1 MKNFE
6 MSRLAISH
14 GDLLHLPEGIAQNLA
29 EVLLKTAKQNS
40 TKGIN
45 YVQFDGTTNF
55 QSYLELRETAT
66 KILTGLKQLGL
77 KPKDQVILQLEQ
89 NQDFIS
95 AFWACILGGFVP
107 IPLATATI
115 YGPDNSAAKKLHSAW
130 RVFAQPLVLT
140 NEKLAAPIRNLAAQ
154 LKIENLKLATLEQL
168 PSSASKTDYHSANP
182 DEIALMLLTSGSTG
196 IPKIVKLSH
205 QNILHSIAAT
215 SQMAGFTSQDISL
228 NWLPLDHPGP
238 LIRCVIRMVYLGCQQ
253 IHAPTAM
260 VLQEPLQWLD
270 WLERYRVT
278 TTWAPNFA
286 FALLN
291 DRATEI
297 KKRHWNLTSLKSLL
311 NTAEPIVPQTAI
323 KLWEL
328 LSPYGLSKT
337 AMHSSWGMA
346 ETSSG
351 VTHSEHYLSDFSR
364 DENHENN
371 SFAELGLPVP
381 GISLRIV
388 DEQDRIVTEQTIGYL
403 QVKGATVTSG
413 YEQNLVGGNAAS
425 RREASPL
432 GQAAYSTLSDSQANQ
447 EAFTA
452 DGWFKTGDLG
462 FLAQGRLTITGRNK
476 DVIIINGNN
485 YYSHEIESI
494 VEEIAGVE
502 ISYTAACGIRQP
514 NSNTD
519 RLAIFFHTSISEN
532 EALLEL
538 LKKIQRQIVL
548 KIGINPAYLIPVEQA
563 AIPKTSIGKIQR
575 SQLKQRFEAGEFEAI
590 VKRIETILD
599 AARGKTIEEVAP
611 RTELEQQLACIW
623 QKVLNV
629 STISIHDD
637 FFELGGHSILVFQ
650 MISRL
655 REELKI
661 ELPIPYLFQAP
672 TVGQL
677 SKLIEQDLQKAND
690 TPLTAILARGQVQAP
705 LSYMQQGLWFL
716 DQLEGQNAT
725 YNLPLVIRL
734 IGSLNYNYLHKA
746 IAATIERHEALRTR
760 LITVEGIGQQ
770 EILPAAAIDLNLIDL
785 REFTLDERDLRVI
798 QLAKEEARLS
808 FDLTQGPLIRAKL
821 LHVEDNRHVLLLT
834 VHHIVADGWSM
845 NMLTEEL
852 WTFYRAFM
860 AQTKAELKPLPI
872 QYADFALWQREHFND
887 TTLAPQL
894 EYWQNQLA
902 GIPPTLEL
910 PLDRPRSAKQTF
922 AGNSQSFQFSQELTK
937 KLQTLS
943 QRSGTTLYMTVLAA
957 FGVLMHR
964 YSRQEDIVIGSP
976 IANRNYREIESLIG
990 FFVNTLALR
999 LNLSNHPSFAALL
1012 QQVRQ
1017 VTLDAYAHQDIPF
1030 SKVVEQLELERNL
1043 SYHPVFQ
1050 VMFTWQN
1057 VPDYDQDLGD
1067 LSVKLIK
1074 VESVGAKFDLDVSII
1089 KSESGLQGTFTY
1101 NTDLFDAATIER
1113 MTAHF
1118 QTLLEGIVD
1127 NPQQPIAQLPL
1138 LTTDE
1143 RHQLLVEW
1151 NDTATEYPQKCIHQL
1166 FEEQVER
1173 TPDVIAV
1180 EFEGQQLTYRELNHR
1195 SNQLAHYLQKLGVM
1209 PDVLV
1214 GICIERSLEM
1224 VVALLGVL
1232 KAGGAYVPLDPTY
1245 PTERISFVLQD
1256 AQVKV
1261 LVTQKSLASRLPE
1274 HTATV
1279 VCLDGDRETIAHSK
1293 VSISVEVKPNN
1304 LAYVIYTSG
1313 STGKPKGVLVSHKN
1327 AVNLLSSIKQ
1337 KPGLTADDT
1346 FLAIT
1351 TVSFDISVLE
1361 IFTPLIVGA
1370 QLVVVSREVA
1380 VDGTKLKQAIN
1391 RYETTFMQATPVTW
1405 QLLVAEQSSFK
1416 NKLKIISGGEAL
1428 PPDLAQK
1435 LLSMGVELWNF
1446 YGPTETTI
1454 WSTGC
1459 QVQTGERAITIGYPI
1474 ANTQVYILDANLQQ
1488 VPIGVPGELH
1498 IGGDGVTKGY
1508 LDRPELTE
1516 QKFISNPFSADPE
1529 SKLYKTGD
1537 LARFLPNGQIECLG
1551 RIDYQVKVRGFRIE
1565 LGEIEATMT
1574 NCPGVKQAIAIV
1586 REDRANDKTLVGY
1599 FVPDLE
1605 TGKAAHHQIS
1615 ELREF
1620 LKERL
1625 PNYMV
1630 PTQFMVLDA
1639 MPLTPNGK
1647 VDRRALPAPD
1657 TSNIQ
1662 LDTEFVAPSNI
1673 TEEILVSIWADVLGV
1688 KQLSINDSFFELGGH
1703 SLLATQ
1709 VVSRIRQAFSIEI
1722 PLQSLFEN
1730 PTIASLAQTI
1740 AQCQNQAAELS
1751 KYQTISPRE
1760 KRDSA
1765 PLSFAQQR
1773 LWFLAQ
1779 LEPNN
1784 PFYTIPWSVRLSGD
1798 LNIPVLQQ
1806 ALDAIVAHHEVLHTN
1821 YISENGNP
1829 MQVVAAPR
1837 SVELPIIDLQQYG
1850 QGEQETQVQKL
1861 LQQKSQQPFDLSSD
1875 MMLRGCLLKLAPQEH
1890 ILLLVMHHIAAD
1902 GWSIGILWKQL
1913 TQLYQAFSEGQTN
1926 SLEKPPIQHADYAV
1940 WQREWLSGEIL
1951 EQQLSYWQQQL
1962 AGAKPLLEL
1971 PTDRPRP
1978 AVQTYRG
1985 ASQSFI
1991 LSQSLSDGLKQL
2003 GRQEGVTLYM
2013 TLLAAFQSLLY
2024 RYSRQND
2031 IVVGSPIAG
2040 RNRVEIEGLIGCFV
2054 NTLMLRTDLSGNP
2067 SFQELLGRVR
2077 SITLDAYAH
2086 QDLPFE
2092 KLVEELNPERSLSY
2106 SPLFQVMFVL
2116 QNALRRS
2123 KQLLGLKEEPVE
2135 LQAETAKF
2143 DLLLSVT
2150 EKDGIL
2156 AGSWN
2161 YNTDLFDAATIERM
2175 TAHFQT
2181 LLEGIVDN
2189 PQQPIDQLPLLT
2201 TNERHQLLVNWN
2213 DTASEYPQKCIH
2225 QLFDSQ
2231 AERTPDAVAVVFEKQ
2246 QLTYREL
2253 NQRANQLAHYLQKLG
2268 VKPDVLVGI
2277 CIERSLE
2284 MVVAL
2289 LGVLKAGG
2297 AYLPLDPGYPQE
2309 RISFMLQDTQVPVLL
2324 TSQNLVTKLPEYN
2337 AQVVCLDK
2345 DWNVIAQESQEN
2357 LVTRVSL
2364 ANLGYVIYTSG
2375 STGNP
2380 KGVTMPQLALCN
2392 LIWWQLQ
2399 NSKVSPQSKTL
2410 QFSPISFDVSFQEIF
2425 STWSSGGT
2433 LVLIA
2438 EELRTDA
2445 RALLNFLK
2453 KQSVERLFLPF
2464 VALQQLAEVV
2474 ESTELVPESLREI
2487 ITAGEQLQITP
2498 AISYLFSKLNNA
2510 RLSNHYGPSE
2520 SHVVTAFNL
2529 NGSVK
2534 NWSALPPIG
2543 RPIANTQIYILDFQL
2558 QPVPIGVFG
2567 ELYIGGFGL
2576 AKGYLNRPELTAE
2589 KFIPN
2594 PFDREKETHLYK
2606 TGDLARYLK
2615 DGNIEYLGRIDNQ
2628 VKIRGF
2634 RIELGEIE
2642 VVLAQHPSIA
2652 ETVVIAR
2659 EDLPGDKRLVAYIVP
2674 QKEQPYNSELRSFLQ
2689 ERLPNYM
2696 IPSVFMFLDAMPRT
2710 PSGKVDRRALPAPDA
2725 ANIQLDTEFVP
2736 PSNPTEERL
2745 ASIWAD
2751 VLGVERVGINDNFF
2765 ELGGHSLLALR
2776 LFAKIEQVFGRV
2788 FSLATLFEA
2797 PTVKDLSNIIDQ
2809 KQSLAAE
2816 SCLVPI
2822 QPKGSKPP
2830 LFLVHARGTSV
2841 LVYRSLATYLGTER
2855 PVYGIQ
2861 PQGLN
2866 GEAEI
2871 LTTVEEMAAYY
2882 LQEIKKI
2889 QPIGPYS
2896 LGGYSFGGELAF
2908 EMSRQLHQQGEKVD
2922 KLILLDSNAPTS
2934 NKRLPFSQRINIHFH
2949 NLQKRKHKYII
2960 ERALDWKR
2968 WLQDDLQYNFQKL
2981 AVKVFR
2987 YLNLPLSLKLY
2998 NILIEERNDKARAN
3012 HQLKF
3017 YPGKVTLM
3025 RTQGSLG
3032 GVGRQRDEYLGW
3044 KNLVGQEIDI
3054 YSVPGHHLSMLEEPN
3069 VQQLADVLKSCLN
3082 K

>member
-1 MKNFE
+1 MKDFE

-14 GDLLHLPEGIAQNLA
+14 GDLLHLQEDIAQNLT
-29 EVLLKTAKQNS
+29 EVLLKTAKQTS
-40 TKGIN
+40 TKGIS
-45 YVQFDGTTNF
+45 YIQFDGTKNF

-66 KILTGLKQLGL
+66 KILTGLQQLGL
-77 KPKDQVILQLEQ
+77 KPQDKVILQLEQ
-89 NQDFIS
+89 NQDFIQ
-95 AFWACILGGFVP
+95 AFWACILGGFIPV
-107 IPLATATI
+107 PLATAPI
-115 YGPDNSAAKKLHSAW
+115 YEPGNSAAKKLHSAW
-130 RVFAQPLVLT
+130 QIFDQPLVLT

-154 LKIENLKLATLEQL
+154 LNIENLKLATLEQL
-168 PSSASKTDYHSANP
+168 PSSTSKTDYHSAKP
-182 DEIALMLLTSGSTG
+182 DDIALMLLTSGSTG
-196 IPKIVKLSH
+196 VPKTVKLSH
-205 QNILHSIAAT
+205 QNIINSIAAT

-270 WLERYRVT
+270 WLESYRVT

-291 DRATEI
+291 DRAEEI
-297 KKRHWNLTSLKSLL
+297 KQRHWNLTCLKSFL

-328 LSPYGLSKT
+328 LNPHGLKKT

-346 ETSSG
+346 ETTSG
-351 VTHSEHYLSDFSR
+351 VTHSEQYLSGFSTA
-364 DENHENN
+364 ENN
-371 SFAELGLPVP
+371 SFAELGVPVP

-388 DEQDRIVTEQTIGYL
+388 DEQDQIVTEHTIGYL

-413 YEQNLVGGNAAS
+413 YEQN
-425 RREASPL
+425 P
-432 GQAAYSTLSDSQANQ
+432 QANQ

-452 DGWFKTGDLG
+452 DSWFKTGDLG
-462 FLAQGRLTITGRNK
+462 FLDHGRLTITGRIK

-485 YYSHEIESI
+485 YYSHEIEGV
-494 VEEIAGVE
+494 VEEIEGVE
-502 ISYTAACGIRQP
+502 VSYTAACGIRQP

-519 RLAIFFHTSISEN
+519 RLGIFFHTTISEDV
-532 EALLEL
+532 ALLEL
-538 LKKIQRQIVL
+538 LKKIQQQIVR
-548 KIGINPAYLIPVEQA
+548 KIGINPSYLIPVEQA

-575 SQLKQRFEAGEFEAI
+575 SQLKQGFEAGEFDAI
-590 VKRIETILD
+590 VNSIETLLS
-599 AARGKTIEEVAP
+599 AARGKTVEGVAP
-611 RTELEQQLACIW
+611 QTELEQQLAVIW

-629 STISIHDD
+629 PAIGIHDD
-637 FFELGGHSILVFQ
+637 FFELGGHSILMFQ
-650 MISRL
+650 IISRL

-661 ELPIPYLFQAP
+661 ELPISDLFQAP
-672 TVGQL
+672 TIGQL
-677 SKLIEQDLQKAND
+677 SNLIERNLLKATD
-690 TPLTAILARGQVQAP
+690 TPSIVIPAKGQVQAP

-725 YNLPLVIRL
+725 YNLPLI
-734 IGSLNYNYLHKA
+734 ISLTGTLNRNCLHKA
-746 IAATIERHEALRTR
+746 IAAIIERHESLRTR
-760 LITVEGIGQQ
+760 FITVEGIGQQ
-770 EILPAAAIDLNLIDL
+770 EIVPAAAIDLDLIDL
-785 REFTLDERDLRVI
+785 RGFTPAERDSRVI

-808 FDLTQGPLIRAKL
+808 FDLTQAPLIRAKL
-821 LHVEDNRHVLLLT
+821 LYLEEDDSHVLLLT

-845 NMLTEEL
+845 NMLVDEL
-852 WTFYRAFM
+852 WAFYRALM
-860 AQTKAELKPLPI
+860 AQTEAELKPLPI
-872 QYADFALWQREHFND
+872 QYADFALWQREYFND

-922 AGNSQSFQFSQELTK
+922 AGNSQSFQLSQELTN

-976 IANRNYREIESLIG
+976 IANRNYQEVESLIG
-990 FFVNTLALR
+990 FFANTLALR
-999 LNLSNHPSFAALL
+999 LNLANQPSFAALL

-1030 SKVVEQLELERNL
+1030 SKVVEQLELDRNL
-1043 SYHPVFQ
+1043 SHHPVFQ

-1057 VPDYDQDLGD
+1057 VPDYDEELED

-1074 VESVGAKFDLDVSII
+1074 VASVVAKFDLDVSII

-1127 NPQQPIAQLPL
+1127 NSQQPIDQLPL

-1143 RHQLLVEW
+1143 RHQLLVNW
-1151 NDTATEYPQKCIHQL
+1151 NDTVTEYPQKCIHQL
-1166 FEEQVER
+1166 FESQVER
-1173 TPDVIAV
+1173 TPDAV
-1180 EFEGQQLTYRELNHR
+1180 AVVFESQQLTYRQLNQR
-1195 SNQLAHYLQKLGVM
+1195 ANQLAHHLQTLGVQ

-1224 VVALLGVL
+1224 VVALLGIL
-1232 KAGGAYVPLDPTY
+1232 KAGGAYLPLDPDY
-1245 PTERISFVLQD
+1245 PTERISFVLED
-1256 AQVKV
+1256 AQVRV
-1261 LVTQKSLASRLPE
+1261 LVTQASLASRLPE
-1274 HTATV
+1274 NTATV
-1279 VCLDGDRETIAHSK
+1279 VCLDCDGETIANSQ
-1293 VSISVEVKPNN
+1293 VSVAVEVKPDN

-1313 STGKPKGVLVSHKN
+1313 STGKPKGVLVDHKN
-1327 AVNLLSSIKQ
+1327 AVNLLSSITQ

-1351 TVSFDISVLE
+1351 TISFDISVLE

-1380 VDGTKLKQAIN
+1380 VDGKKLKQAID
-1391 RYETTFMQATPVTW
+1391 RYGTTFMQATPVTW

-1416 NKLKIISGGEAL
+1416 NQLKVISGGEAL

-1454 WSTGC
+1454 WSTAC
-1459 QVQTGERAITIGYPI
+1459 QIENDKEAITIGYPI
-1474 ANTQVYILDANLQQ
+1474 ANTQVYILDANLQP

-1508 LDRPELTE
+1508 LDRSELTE
-1516 QKFISNPFSADPE
+1516 QKFISNPFSAVAE
-1529 SKLYKTGD
+1529 SKFYKTGD

-1551 RIDYQVKVRGFRIE
+1551 RIDYQVKLRGFRIE
-1565 LGEIEATMT
+1565 LGEIEETMT

-1586 REDRANDKTLVGY
+1586 REDRAIDKTLVGY
-1599 FVPDLE
+1599 FVPDVE
-1605 TGKAAHHQIS
+1605 NGQVAHHQVS
-1615 ELREF
+1615 VLRKF

-1625 PNYMV
+1625 PDYMV
-1630 PTQFMVLDA
+1630 PMRFMVLDA

-1657 TSNIQ
+1657 ASDLQ
-1662 LDTEFVAPSNI
+1662 LDSEFIAPSNPI
-1673 TEEILVSIWADVLGV
+1673 EEILATIWADVLGV
-1688 KQLSINDSFFELGGH
+1688 EQVGINDSFFALGGH

-1709 VVSRIRQAFSIEI
+1709 VVSRIRQTLSIEI

-1730 PTIASLAQTI
+1730 PTIATLAQTI
-1740 AQCQNQAAELS
+1740 AEYQNQGAELS
-1751 KYQTISPRE
+1751 KYQTISPR
-1760 KRDSA
+1760 KGDNA

-1798 LNIPVLQQ
+1798 LNISVLQQ

-1821 YISENGNP
+1821 YLAENGNAI
-1829 MQVVAAPR
+1829 QVVAVPKL
-1837 SVELPIIDLQQYG
+1837 VELPIIDLQQYG
-1850 QGEQETQVQKL
+1850 QAEQEAQVQKL
-1861 LQQKSQQPFDLSSD
+1861 LLQKSQQTFDLSSD

-1913 TQLYQAFSEGQTN
+1913 TQLYQAFIDGQPN
-1926 SLEKPPIQHADYAV
+1926 PLAKLPIQHADYAA
-1940 WQREWLSGEIL
+1940 WQREWLSGKIL

-1991 LSQSLSDGLKQL
+1991 LSQSLRDGLKHL

-2024 RYSRQND
+2024 RYSRQDD

-2054 NTLMLRTDLSGNP
+2054 NTLILRTDLSGNP

-2077 SITLDAYAH
+2077 LITLDAYAH

-2106 SPLFQVMFVL
+2106 SPLFQIMFVL
-2116 QNALRRS
+2116 QNASKRS
-2123 KQLLGLKEEPVE
+2123 EQLPGLKESPVE
-2135 LQAETAKF
+2135 LPAETAKF

-2150 EKDGIL
+2150 ERDGIL

-2161 YNTDLFDAATIERM
+2161 YNTDLFDVATIERM

-2181 LLEGIVDN
+2181 LLEGIVGN

-2201 TNERHQLLVNWN
+2201 TDEQHQLLVNWN
-2213 DTASEYPQKCIH
+2213 DTATEYPQKCIH
-2225 QLFDSQ
+2225 QLFESQ
-2231 AERTPDAVAVVFEKQ
+2231 VERTPDAVAVVFEGQ

-2253 NQRANQLAHYLQKLG
+2253 NQRGNQLAHYLQKLG
-2268 VKPDVLVGI
+2268 VMPDVLVGI
-2277 CIERSLE
+2277 CLERSLE

-2289 LGVLKAGG
+2289 LGILKAGG
-2297 AYLPLDPGYPQE
+2297 AYLPLDPVYPQE
-2309 RISFMLQDTQVPVLL
+2309 RISFMLQDTQAPVLL
-2324 TSQNLVTKLPEYN
+2324 TSKNLVARLPEYN
-2337 AQVVCLDK
+2337 AEVVCLDEY
-2345 DWNVIAQESQEN
+2345 WEVIAQESQEN
-2357 LVTRVSL
+2357 LITGVSL
-2364 ANLGYVIYTSG
+2364 ANLGYIIYTSG
-2375 STGNP
+2375 STGKP
-2380 KGVTMPQLALCN
+2380 KGVTMTQLALGN
-2392 LIWWQLQ
+2392 LIQWQLQ
-2399 NSKVSPQSKTL
+2399 NTKVSAQSTTL

-2425 STWSSGGT
+2425 ATWSSGGT

-2445 RALLNFLK
+2445 RALVNFLK
-2453 KQSVERLFLPF
+2453 KQAIERLFLPF

-2474 ESTELVPESLREI
+2474 ESTKLVPENLREI

-2510 RLSNHYGPSE
+2510 SLSNHYGPSE

-2534 NWSALPPIG
+2534 TWSPLPPIG
-2543 RPIANTQIYILDFQL
+2543 RPIANTQIYILDSHL

-2594 PFDREKETHLYK
+2594 PFSHDQKACLYK
-2606 TGDLARYLK
+2606 TGDLARY
-2615 DGNIEYLGRIDNQ
+2615 
-2628 VKIRGF
+2628 
-2634 RIELGEIE
+2634 
-2642 VVLAQHPSIA
+2642 
-2652 ETVVIAR
+2652 
-2659 EDLPGDKRLVAYIVP
+2659 
-2674 QKEQPYNSELRSFLQ
+2674 
-2689 ERLPNYM
+2689 
-2696 IPSVFMFLDAMPRT
+2696 
-2710 PSGKVDRRALPAPDA
+2710 
-2725 ANIQLDTEFVP
+2725 
-2736 PSNPTEERL
+2736 
-2745 ASIWAD
+2745 
-2751 VLGVERVGINDNFF
+2751 
-2765 ELGGHSLLALR
+2765 
-2776 LFAKIEQVFGRV
+2776 
-2788 FSLATLFEA
+2788 
-2797 PTVKDLSNIIDQ
+2797 
-2809 KQSLAAE
+2809 
-2816 SCLVPI
+2816 
-2822 QPKGSKPP
+2822 
-2830 LFLVHARGTSV
+2830 
-2841 LVYRSLATYLGTER
+2841 
-2855 PVYGIQ
+2855 
-2861 PQGLN
+2861 
-2866 GEAEI
+2866 
-2871 LTTVEEMAAYY
+2871 
-2882 LQEIKKI
+2882 
-2889 QPIGPYS
+2889 
-2896 LGGYSFGGELAF
+2896 
-2908 EMSRQLHQQGEKVD
+2908 
-2922 KLILLDSNAPTS
+2922 
-2934 NKRLPFSQRINIHFH
+2934 
-2949 NLQKRKHKYII
+2949 
-2960 ERALDWKR
+2960 
-2968 WLQDDLQYNFQKL
+2968 
-2981 AVKVFR
+2981 
-2987 YLNLPLSLKLY
+2987 
-2998 NILIEERNDKARAN
+2998 
-3012 HQLKF
+3012 
-3017 YPGKVTLM
+3017 
-3025 RTQGSLG
+3025 
-3032 GVGRQRDEYLGW
+3032 
-3044 KNLVGQEIDI
+3044 
-3054 YSVPGHHLSMLEEPN
+3054 
-3069 VQQLADVLKSCLN
+3069 
-3082 K
+3082 

>member
-1 MKNFE
+1 MENFE
-6 MSRLAISH
+6 LGRLAISH
-14 GDLLHLPEGIAQNLA
+14 GDLLHLPEGIAQNLT
-29 EVLLKTAKQNS
+29 EVLLKTTKQSPN
-40 TKGIN
+40 KGIS
-45 YVQFDGTTNF
+45 YIQLDGTQNF

-77 KPKDQVILQLEQ
+77 KPKDKVILQLEQ
-89 NQDFIS
+89 NQDFIA
-95 AFWACILGGFVP
+95 AFWALILGGFIPV
-107 IPLATATI
+107 PLATAPI
-115 YGPDNSAAKKLHSAW
+115 YEPDNSAAKKLHNAW
-130 RVFAQPLVLT
+130 QILERPLILT
-140 NEKLAAPIRNLAAQ
+140 SEKLAAPIKNLAAQ
-154 LKIENLKLATLEQL
+154 LKIENLNLATLNQL
-168 PSSASKTDYHSANP
+168 PSSTVKTDYHSAKP
-182 DEIALMLLTSGSTG
+182 DDIALMLLTSGSTG
-196 IPKIVKLSH
+196 VPKTVKLSH
-205 QNILHSIAAT
+205 QNILNSVAAT
-215 SQMAGFTSQDISL
+215 SQIAGFTSEDISL

-238 LIRCVIRMVYLGCQQ
+238 LIRCVIRMVYLGGQQ

-260 VLQEPLQWLD
+260 VLQDPIQWLD
-270 WLERYRVT
+270 WLERDRVT

-291 DRATEI
+291 DRAEEI
-297 KKRHWNLTSLKSLL
+297 RQRHWNLTSLKSFL

-328 LSPYGLSKT
+328 LNPHGLSKA

-351 VTHSEHYLSDFSR
+351 VTHSELYLSDFSTA
-364 DENHENN
+364 ENN
-371 SFAELGLPVP
+371 SFAELGLPIP
-381 GISLRIV
+381 GTTLRIV
-388 DEQDRIVTEQTIGYL
+388 DEQDQIVTEQTIGYL

-413 YEQNLVGGNAAS
+413 YEQN
-425 RREASPL
+425 P
-432 GQAAYSTLSDSQANQ
+432 TANQ

-462 FLAQGRLTITGRNK
+462 FLDQGRLTITGRTK

-485 YYSHEIESI
+485 YYSHEIEGV

-502 ISYTAACGIRQP
+502 ISYTAACGIRQL

-519 RLAIFFHTSISEN
+519 RLAIFFHTTISEDV
-532 EALLEL
+532 ALLEL
-538 LKKIQRQIVL
+538 LKKVQQQIVRKL
-548 KIGINPAYLIPVEQA
+548 GIFPAYLIPVEQA

-575 SQLKQRFEAGEFEAI
+575 SQLKQGFEAGEFDSI
-590 VKRIETILD
+590 VERIDILLS
-599 AARGKTIEEVAP
+599 AARGKTSKGVAP
-611 RTELEQQLACIW
+611 QTELEQQLASIW
-623 QKVLNV
+623 QDVLNV
-629 STISIHDD
+629 STITIDD
-637 FFELGGHSILVFQ
+637 NFFELGGHSILVFQ
-650 MISRL
+650 IISRL

-661 ELPIPYLFQAP
+661 ELPIQDLFQAP
-672 TVGQL
+672 TIAEL
-677 SKLIEQDLQKAND
+677 SKLIESNLLKATD
-690 TPLTAILARGQVQAP
+690 TPPIAITARGQAQAP

-716 DQLEGQNAT
+716 DRLEGQNAT
-725 YNLPLVIRL
+725 YNIPLVLRL
-734 IGSLNYNYLHKA
+734 TGSLNLNCLQKA
-746 IAATIERHEALRTR
+746 IAATIERHETLRTKV
-760 LITVEGIGQQ
+760 ITVDGVGQQ
-770 EILPAAAIDLNLIDL
+770 EILPAAVIDFDFIDL
-785 REFTLDERDLRVI
+785 REFAPGDLDLRVI
-798 QLAKEEARLS
+798 ELAKAEARQS
-808 FDLTQGPLIRAKL
+808 FDLIQAPLLRAKL
-821 LHVEDNRHVLLLT
+821 LYLADNSHILLLT
-834 VHHIVADGWSM
+834 IHHIVADGWSM
-845 NMLTEEL
+845 NMLNGEI
-852 WTFYRAFM
+852 WTFYRALM
-860 AQTKAELKPLPI
+860 TQTEAELKPLPI
-872 QYADFALWQREHFND
+872 QYADFALWQREYFND
-887 TTLAPQL
+887 VALAPQI

-902 GIPPTLEL
+902 GIPPLLEL
-910 PLDRPRSAKQTF
+910 PLDRPRPAKQTF
-922 AGNSQSFQFSQELTK
+922 VGNSQSFQLSQELTE

-943 QRSGTTLYMTVLAA
+943 QRSGATLYMTVLAA

-976 IANRNYREIESLIG
+976 IANRNYQEVESLIG
-990 FFVNTLALR
+990 FFANTLALR
-999 LNLSNHPSFAALL
+999 LDLANQPSFAALL

-1017 VTLDAYAHQDIPF
+1017 VTLDAYAHQDVPF
-1030 SKVVEQLELERNL
+1030 SKVVEQLELDRNL
-1043 SYHPVFQ
+1043 SHHPIFQ

-1057 VPDYDQDLGD
+1057 VPDYHEELGD
-1067 LSVKLIK
+1067 LSVKLLK
-1074 VESVGAKFDLDVSII
+1074 VESVVAKFDLDVSII
-1089 KSESGLQGTFTY
+1089 KSESGLQGSFTY

-1113 MTAHF
+1113 MTAQF
-1118 QTLLEGIVD
+1118 QTLLAGIAD
-1127 NPQQPIAQLPL
+1127 NPQQAIDRLPL

-1143 RHQLLVEW
+1143 RHQLLVNW

-1173 TPDVIAV
+1173 TPDAV
-1180 EFEGQQLTYRELNHR
+1180 AVVFESQQLTYRELNHQA
-1195 SNQLAHYLQKLGVM
+1195 NQLAHYLQTLGVK
-1209 PDVLV
+1209 PDMLV
-1214 GICIERSLEM
+1214 GICIERSIEM
-1224 VVALLGVL
+1224 VLALLGVL
-1232 KAGGAYVPLDPTY
+1232 KAGGAYVPLDPAY

-1256 AQVKV
+1256 AQVRV
-1261 LVTQKSLASRLPE
+1261 LVTQKSLESRLPE

-1279 VCLDGDRETIAHSK
+1279 VCLDGDWENISSSIANSQM
-1293 VSISVEVKPNN
+1293 SASVEVRPDN

-1327 AVNLLSSIKQ
+1327 AVNLLSSIQQ

-1351 TVSFDISVLE
+1351 TISFDISVLE

-1380 VDGTKLKQAIN
+1380 VDGTKLKQAID
-1391 RYETTFMQATPVTW
+1391 RYGTTFMQATPVTW

-1435 LLSMGVELWNF
+1435 LLSMDVELWNF

-1459 QVQTGERAITIGYPI
+1459 QIKNNEGAITIGHPI
-1474 ANTQVYILDANLQQ
+1474 ANTQVYILDANLQP

-1508 LDRPELTE
+1508 LDRLELTE
-1516 QKFISNPFSADPE
+1516 QKFISNPFSAVAE

-1565 LGEIEATMT
+1565 LGEIETTMID
-1574 NCPGVKQAIAIV
+1574 CPGVKQAIAIV
-1586 REDRANDKTLVGY
+1586 REDRPNDKTLVGY
-1599 FVPDLE
+1599 FVPDVE
-1605 TGKAAHHQIS
+1605 EGKAAHQIS
-1615 ELREF
+1615 LLRKF
-1620 LKERL
+1620 LKARL
-1625 PNYMV
+1625 PDYMV
-1630 PTQFMVLDA
+1630 PKRFMVLDT

-1647 VDRRALPAPD
+1647 VDRRALPAPNTD
-1657 TSNIQ
+1657 HIQ
-1662 LDTEFVAPSNI
+1662 LDTEFVAPSNM
-1673 TEEILVSIWADVLGV
+1673 TEEILASIWADVLGV
-1688 KQLSINDSFFELGGH
+1688 ERLSIKDSFFALGGH

-1730 PTIASLAQTI
+1730 PTIATLAQTI
-1740 AQCQNQAAELS
+1740 AQEQNQGAELF

-1760 KRDSA
+1760 KRPKGYAKRYALALASRRDRA

-1784 PFYTIPWSVRLSGD
+1784 PFYSIPWSVKLSGE

-1806 ALDAIVAHHEVLHTN
+1806 ALDAIVTHHEVLHTN
-1821 YISENGNP
+1821 YIAENGNP
-1829 MQVVAAPR
+1829 VQVIAAPK
-1837 SVELPIIDLQQYG
+1837 SVELAVIDLQHYG
-1850 QGEQETQVQKL
+1850 EAEQEAQIQKL
-1861 LQQKSQQPFDLSSD
+1861 LQQESQQPFDLSSD
-1875 MMLRGCLLKLAPQEH
+1875 MMLRGCLLTLAPQEH

-1913 TQLYQAFSEGQTN
+1913 TQLYQAFLNGQPN
-1926 SLEKPPIQHADYAV
+1926 PLEKLPIQHTDYAV
-1940 WQREWLSGEIL
+1940 WQREWLSGERL
-1951 EQQLSYWQQQL
+1951 DQQLSYWQQQL

-1985 ASQSFI
+1985 ASQSFV
-1991 LSQSLSDGLKQL
+1991 LSQGLCDGLKQL

-2013 TLLAAFQSLLY
+2013 TLLAAFQSLLS
-2024 RYSRQND
+2024 RYSRQED

-2040 RNRVEIEGLIGCFV
+2040 RNRVEIESLIGCFV
-2054 NTLMLRTDLSGNP
+2054 NTLVLRTDLSGNP
-2067 SFQELLGRVR
+2067 SFQELLKRVR
-2077 SITLDAYAH
+2077 AITLDAYAH

-2116 QNALRRS
+2116 QNAPGRS
-2123 KQLLGLKEEPVE
+2123 PQLLGLKADPVE
-2135 LQAETAKF
+2135 LKAETAKF

-2181 LLEGIVDN
+2181 LLAGIIDN
-2189 PQQPIDQLPLLT
+2189 PQKPIDQLPLLT
-2201 TNERHQLLVNWN
+2201 TDEGHQLLVKWN
-2213 DTASEYPQKCIH
+2213 DTAVEYPQKCIH
-2225 QLFDSQ
+2225 QLFEEQ
-2231 AERTPDAVAVVFEKQ
+2231 VERSPDAVAVVFESQ

-2253 NQRANQLAHYLQKLG
+2253 NQRGNQLAHYLQKLG

-2297 AYLPLDPGYPQE
+2297 AYVPLDPVYPTE

-2324 TSQNLVTKLPEYN
+2324 TSNNLVPRLPEHN
-2337 AQVVCLDK
+2337 AQVVCLDEYW
-2345 DWNVIAQESQEN
+2345 DVIAQESREN
-2357 LVTRVSL
+2357 LVTGVSL

-2375 STGNP
+2375 STGKP
-2380 KGVTMPQLALCN
+2380 KGVTMTQLALGN

-2399 NSKVSPQSKTL
+2399 NTKVSSQSKTL

-2438 EELRTDA
+2438 EELRTDT
-2445 RALLNFLK
+2445 RALLSLLK
-2453 KQSVERLFLPF
+2453 KQAVERLFLPF
-2464 VALQQLAEVV
+2464 VALQQLAEVA
-2474 ESTELVPESLREI
+2474 ESTEVVPDKLKEI

-2510 RLSNHYGPSE
+2510 SLANHYGPSE
-2520 SHVVTAFNL
+2520 SHVVTSFNL
-2529 NGSVK
+2529 SGSVK
-2534 NWSALPPIG
+2534 SWSPLPPIG
-2543 RPIANTQIYILDFQL
+2543 RPIANTQIYILDSQL

-2594 PFDREKETHLYK
+2594 PFDHEKETHLYK
-2606 TGDLARYLK
+2606 TGDLARYLE

-2634 RIELGEIE
+2634 RIELGEVE

-2659 EDLPGDKRLVAYIVP
+2659 EDIPGDKRLVAYVVP
-2674 QKEQPYNSELRSFLQ
+2674 QQEQLHNSELRSFLQ

-2696 IPSVFMFLDAMPRT
+2696 IPNVFMFLDTMPRT
-2710 PSGKVDRRALPAPDA
+2710 PSGKIDRRALPAPDA
-2725 ANIQLDTEFVP
+2725 SNIQLDTEFVP
-2736 PSNPTEERL
+2736 PSNPTEEKL
-2745 ASIWAD
+2745 ANIWAD
-2751 VLGVERVGINDNFF
+2751 VLGVKRVGIHDNFF
-2765 ELGGHSLLALR
+2765 ELGGHSLLALS
-2776 LFAKIEQVFGRV
+2776 LFGKMEQVFGRV

-2830 LFLVHARGTSV
+2830 LFLLHARGTSV
-2841 LVYRSLATYLGTER
+2841 LVYRSLANHLGTER
-2855 PVYGIQ
+2855 PVYGVQ

-2871 LTTVEEMAAYY
+2871 LSTVEEMAAYY
-2882 LQEIKKI
+2882 IQEIKKV

-2908 EMSRQLHQQGEKVD
+2908 EMSRQLHQQGEKVN

-2934 NKRLPFSQRINIHFH
+2934 NKRLPFSQRLIIHFN
-2949 NLQKRKHKYII
+2949 NLLKRRHSYII
-2960 ERALDWKR
+2960 ERVIDWNK
-2968 WLQDDLQYNFQKL
+2968 WLQEDFQYNFQKL
-2981 AVKVFR
+2981 SVKVFQ
-2987 YLNLPLSLKLY
+2987 YFNLPLSLKLH
-2998 NILIEERNDKARAN
+2998 NILIEARNDKARAN
-3012 HQLKF
+3012 HQFKF
-3017 YPGKVTLM
+3017 YPGKVILM
-3025 RTQGSLG
+3025 RTEGSLG
-3032 GVGRQRDEYLGW
+3032 GVGRRRDEYLGW
-3044 KNLVGQEIDI
+3044 KNLVGQGIDI
-3054 YSVPGHHLSMLEEPN
+3054 HSVPGHHLSMLEEPN
-3069 VQQLADVLKSCLN
+3069 VQQLAEVLKSCLDKN
-3082 K
+3082 T